1 MKELNH
7 KEIKKDP
14 QGITKTIPFINRY
27 NRKKVNFSSEKDGW
41 KKIEKNNVTIAFHTL
56 HAKKE
61 KYNLPMLLNIT
72 QVVRNKMYFNDS
84 KWG

>member
-1 MKELNH
+1 MKGLNH

-14 QGITKTIPFINRY
+14 QGITETKPFINRY
-27 NRKKVNFSSEKDGW
+27 NRIKVKFSSEKDGW

-61 KYNLPMLLNIT
+61 KIYPADASKHNSSCEKQNI
-72 QVVRNKMYFNDS
+72 F
-84 KWG
+84 

>member
-1 MKELNH
+1 MKGLNH

-14 QGITKTIPFINRY
+14 QEITKTKPFINRY
-27 NRKKVNFSSEKDGW
+27 NRKKVSFSSEKDGW

-61 KYNLPMLLNIT
+61 KIYP
-72 QVVRNKMYFNDS
+72 VDVS
-84 KWG
+84 KHNSSCEKQNVF